1 MAPFDTRTLLRESAP
16 AALVL
21 GFWTTLS
28 LLAPSGVAVG
38 LRYVGF
44 AMVLL
49 YVVVRATA
57 MARRFSAPKAADGA
71 GRILDDNLAVAIPAG
86 LWFLL
91 ALLLDVVYPLVS
103 NAIAVPLVRVFV
115 DVATIAATGTG
126 VATALLYVFSVG
138 LIRARG
144 SLQQDIALEND

>member
-16 AALVL
+16 VALVL

-28 LLAPSGVAVG
+28 LLAPSDVAVG
-38 LRYVGF
+38 LRYAGF

-57 MARRFSAPKAADGA
+57 MAREIPASRTPNGAD
-71 GRILDDNLAVAIPAG
+71 RILDDNLAVAIPAG

-91 ALLLDVVYPLVS
+91 ALLLDVVYQLSGYVVGMP
-103 NAIAVPLVRVFV
+103 IAGTFV
-115 DVATIAATGTG
+115 DVATIVATGTG
-126 VATALLYVFSVG
+126 VATALLYAVAVG
-138 LIRARG
+138 LFRTRE
-144 SLQQDIALEND
+144 SLQQRVVSESD

>member
-38 LRYVGF
+38 LRYAGF

-57 MARRFSAPKAADGA
+57 MARRISASNAPDGA
-71 GRILDDNLAVAIPAG
+71 DRVLDDNLAVAIPAG

-91 ALLLDVVYPLVS
+91 ALLLDAGYPLVS
-103 NAIAVPLVRVFV
+103 NAIAMPLVRVFV

-126 VATALLYVFSVG
+126 VATALLYALSVG
-138 LIRARG
+138 QIRAQG
-144 SLQQDIALEND
+144 SLQQGIALEND